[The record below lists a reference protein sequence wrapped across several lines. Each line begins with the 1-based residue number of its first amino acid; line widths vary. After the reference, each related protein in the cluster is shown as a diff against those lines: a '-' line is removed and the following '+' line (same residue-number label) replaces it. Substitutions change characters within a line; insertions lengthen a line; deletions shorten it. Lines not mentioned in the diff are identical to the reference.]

1 MLPDQLRAQYP
12 NTVFDFTKPGAAG
25 QDVRVTGGNHPSA
38 YGTSSWPEGVNYG
51 DFKPGTPGGVKTFR
65 YDQKNKW
72 NDPTHYLPYDPI
84 TGKLLPH

>member
-12 NTVFDFTKPGAAG
+12 NTEFSFTKHGVVG

-51 DFKPGTPGGVKTFR
+51 DFKPGTPGGAKTFR

-72 NDPTHYLPYDPI
+72 KDLTHYLPYDPI
-84 TGKLLPH
+84 TGMLLPH